1 MGRLAV
7 CGMAAAGMIMAG
19 CAAGQGTENFNPS
32 DQVQTAPTIATDQL
46 QLQEALELE
55 LQRRGLD
62 PERIS
67 SSPPQGSGNAVFDL
81 TAQPYDPDGVEGPEP
96 MRIQLRW
103 TERLLGDY
111 DQNGEVLAS
120 DLATLAQNFGRR
132 VYYDRTVTGTESLN
146 VPAGEETSMN
156 WRMARIDGDASGEI
170 GLSDLTVIA
179 QHFGES
185 IDGYRIYR
193 LAPDSPAYFMLAHPQ
208 DPSLPYTIGRY
219 ESGGGGKQTVRYSFD
234 DIITTAGTYRYFVV
248 PYDVESGQEGRAS
261 LALVENR

>member
-7 CGMAAAGMIMAG
+7 CGLAAAGMIMAG
-19 CAAGQGTENFNPS
+19 CAAGQPS
-32 DQVQTAPTIATDQL
+32 GHGNVGEQTQPMPLDAGQQAQL
-46 QLQEALELE
+46 QQALEQE
-55 LQRRGLD
+55 LQRLGVD

-81 TAQPYDPDGVEGPEP
+81 AAQPYDPDGVEGPQLT
-96 MRIQLRW
+96 RIQLSW

-120 DLATLAQNFGRR
+120 DLAALAQNFGQR
-132 VYYDRTVTGTESLN
+132 VYYEQTASRTESLN
-146 VPAGEETSMN
+146 VPAGEETSRN

-193 LAPDSPAYFMLAHPQ
+193 LAPDSIAYYMLAHPW

-219 ESGGGGKQTVRYSFD
+219 ESGGGGLQTVRYSFD
-234 DIITTAGTYRYFVV
+234 DIITEAGTYRYFVV

-261 LALVENR
+261 LALVEQD